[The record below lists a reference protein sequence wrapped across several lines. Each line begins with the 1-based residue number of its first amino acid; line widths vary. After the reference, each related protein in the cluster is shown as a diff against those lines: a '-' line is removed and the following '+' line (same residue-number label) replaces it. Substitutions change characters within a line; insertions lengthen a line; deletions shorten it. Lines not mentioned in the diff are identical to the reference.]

1 MTMMTS
7 ERAAL
12 RRCGWRQQRPLNVNV
27 IDRST
32 LLEAM
37 AHPARYPNLTV
48 RISGYAV
55 RFNALRPEL
64 QEEIVAR
71 TFHERV

>member
-1 MTMMTS
+1 M
-7 ERAAL
+7 
-12 RRCGWRQQRPLNVNV
+12 NVV
-27 IDRST
+27 DRST
-32 LLEAM
+32 LVDAM

-55 RFNALRPEL
+55 RFNALEPEL